1 METFETA
8 TSLDPR
14 GDGDFGWTVP
24 DGWQQGRGAW
34 GGLVVGALIR
44 AVEATEPDSARII
57 RSIAAN
63 LVAPAVVGEHRVQVR
78 PVRRGSAVSTWTATV
93 TDAAGTGVAT
103 ASVLLGAPRSLADD
117 PDFGAWS
124 MLEPPPA
131 PAPDAV
137 PALDLG
143 SHGPKFLQHLSPRLV
158 TGIPGQGGL
167 PEAVGWID
175 YARPVVPSSASVL
188 ALVDAWWPAS
198 LAALDGMRPVAT
210 ISFAANLLVDPTT
223 LAAGEPLLHHS
234 LVSGATE
241 GYTSEHRR
249 LWTADGRLAVDNL
262 QSIVLI
268 A

>member
-1 METFETA
+1 METFDTA
-8 TSLDPR
+8 TRVDQQ
-14 GDGDFGWTVP
+14 GDGHFGWAVP

-34 GGLVVGALIR
+34 GGLVVGAMIR
-44 AVEATEPDSARII
+44 AVQATEPDADRVV

-63 LVAPAVVGEHRVQVR
+63 LVAPAVVGDHEVRVT
-78 PVRRGSAVSTWTATV
+78 PVRRGSAVSTWTVTV
-93 TDAAGTGVAT
+93 TDAEGAGVAT
-103 ASVLLGAPRSLADD
+103 ASVLLGAPRSLEDA
-117 PDFGAWS
+117 PDFESWS
-124 MLEPPPA
+124 ILEAPQA
-131 PAPDAV
+131 PAPNGV
-137 PALDLG
+137 PVLDLG
-143 SHGPKFLQHLSPRLV
+143 THGPTFLQHLAPRVV
-158 TGIPGQGGL
+158 TGIPGQRGL

-175 YARPVVPSSASVL
+175 YARPVTPSSASVL

-198 LAALDGMRPVAT
+198 LAALDRMRPVAT
-210 ISFAANLLVDPTT
+210 ISFAANLLVDPRT
-223 LAAGEPLLHHS
+223 LVAGEPLLHHS